1 MKKRNEEDRK
11 RYLDL
16 YGIDI
21 MDESQ
26 FDLVV
31 DTTISRPEYYI
42 NFIAEKFQEF
52 QKKPFLE

>member
-1 MKKRNEEDRK
+1 MKKRNEQDVK
-11 RYLDL
+11 RYKDL

-21 MDESQ
+21 MDLSQ

-42 NFIAEKFQEF
+42 NFIIERFQKFQTKYE
-52 QKKPFLE
+52 K